1 MKITQNKVV
10 SMQYQ
15 IAEANGEILE
25 TSEPGDE
32 WCFLMGAGEIPPGLE
47 RALDGHGVGDTVSVT
62 LTPEEGYGER
72 EEGLVQTLQRSD
84 LGDDVEVSVG
94 DQLEAE
100 SDEGWDIVTVVEVN
114 DDTITVDGN
123 HELAGK
129 TLKFDLKVL
138 EVRDAT
144 DEELAHGHAHGEGC
158 HEHDWEDQWDDD
170 DDDYDDEDDDTEEVE
185 N

>member
-1 MKITQNKVV
+1 MKITKDKVV

-15 IAEANGEILE
+15 ISEANGNVLE

-32 WCFLMGAGEIPPGLE
+32 WLFLMGADEIPQGLE
-47 RALDGHGVGDTVSVT
+47 KALDGKVAGDSVSVT

-72 EEGLVQTLQRSD
+72 EDALVQTLNKSD
-84 LGDDVEVSVG
+84 LGDDIEVEVG

-100 SDEGWDIVTVVEVN
+100 TDDGFDIVTVVAIDE
-114 DDTITVDGN
+114 DTITVDGN
-123 HELAGK
+123 HELAGR

-144 DEELAHGHAHGEGC
+144 EEELAHGHAHGDGC
-158 HEHDWEDQWDDD
+158 HEEDEDDGWSD
-170 DDDYDDEDDDTEEVE
+170 FDDDEDEDEDD
-185 N
+185 

>member
-15 IAEANGEILE
+15 ISEANGEVLE

-32 WCFLMGAGEIPPGLE
+32 WCFLMGAGELPPGLE
-47 RALDGHGVGDTVSVT
+47 RALDGHEVGDAISVT
-62 LTPEEGYGER
+62 LAPVDAYGER
-72 EEGLVQTLQRSD
+72 EEGLVQTIPRSD
-84 LGDDVEVSVG
+84 LGDDLELAIG

-100 SDEGWDIVTVVEVN
+100 TDDDFEIVTVVAM
-114 DDTITVDGN
+114 DDESVTVDGN

-129 TLKFDLKVL
+129 TLKFDLKIV

-144 DEELAHGHAHGEGC
+144 PEELEHGHAHGELDG
-158 HEHDWEDQWDDD
+158 EEWDEEWDEEF
-170 DDDYDDEDDDTEEVE
+170 DDEDEEDDK
-185 N
+185 

>member
-1 MKITQNKVV
+1 VKITQNKVV

-15 IAEANGEILE
+15 ISEANGEVLE

-47 RALDGHGVGDTVSVT
+47 RALDGREVGDDVSVT
-62 LTPEEGYGER
+62 LSPADGYGIR
-72 EEGLVQTLQRSD
+72 EEGLVQTLQKSD
-84 LGDDVEVSVG
+84 LGDEVDLEIG

-100 SDEGWDIVTVVEVN
+100 TDDGWDLVTVVAIG

-123 HELAGK
+123 HVLAGK

-144 DEELAHGHAHGEGC
+144 EEEIAHGHAHGAGC
-158 HEHDWEDQWDDD
+158 EDDWDEDWDDD
-170 DDDYDDEDDDTEEVE
+170 DDDEDEDEEDA
-185 N
+185 

>member
-1 MKITQNKVV
+1 
-10 SMQYQ
+10 MQYQ

-32 WCFLMGAGEIPPGLE
+32 WCFLMGAGEIPDGLE
-47 RALDGHGVGDTVSVT
+47 KALDGHDVGDTVSVT

-84 LGDDVEVSVG
+84 LGEDVEISVG

-100 SDEGWDIVTVVEVN
+100 SEDGWDIVTVVDVS

-129 TLKFDLKVL
+129 TLKFELKVL

-144 DEELAHGHAHGEGC
+144 EEELAHGHAHGEGC
-158 HEHDWEDQWDDD
+158 HDEDDWDEEWDDD
-170 DDDYDDEDDDTEEVE
+170 DEDGDDDTEEVE
-185 N
+185 KN

>member
-32 WCFLMGAGEIPPGLE
+32 WCFLMGAGEIPSGLE
-47 RALDGHGVGDTVSVT
+47 DALEGREVGDSVSVT
-62 LTPEEGYGER
+62 LTPEQGYGER

-84 LGDDVEVSVG
+84 LGDDVEISVG

-100 SDEGWDIVTVVEVN
+100 SDEGWDIVTVVAVS

-129 TLKFDLKVL
+129 TLKFELKVL

-144 DEELAHGHAHGEGC
+144 EEELAHGHAHGEGC
-158 HEHDWEDQWDDD
+158 HEDDWDEEW
-170 DDDYDDEDDDTEEVE
+170 DDEDDTEEE
-185 N
+185 EDA